1 METEQRPWG
10 QYKVLLDTPTCK
22 VKEILV
28 KPEHRLSYQMHYKRS
43 EHWFVVSG
51 VALVTLNDRDIV
63 VKKGEYVDIPV
74 ESKHRVANQGNEDLV
89 FIEIQTGEYF
99 GEDDIV
105 RFEDDYDRH

>member
-10 QYKVLLDTPTCK
+10 QYKVLVDTPTYK

-51 VALVTLNDRDIV
+51 EATVTLDDKDII
-63 VKKGEYVDIPV
+63 VKKGEYIDISV
-74 ESKHRVANQGNEDLV
+74 ESKHRVANQENEDLI

-105 RFEDDYDRH
+105 RIEDDYNRI